1 MLCSRRR
8 ASGQR
13 DAHPK
18 REFARPCS
26 RAPRPSAQCFRD
38 CRTVLRRPQTGPE
51 KSPVLLPCSCAPA
64 PETRPSILLCFVPEC
79 IGASGAAVAGPA
91 RLAVDVTGQEG
102 YAFRRQRKLKTE
114 ISAKERGMELRRP
127 RWILGVAL
135 ASFAVARMLAA
146 DEPKVTEEQ
155 KIDFLQHAK
164 VIASQP
170 EKKGKSNASH
180 LTLSDGKVT
189 YDASFEPIDEKKA
202 QGPGPGGGI
211 EVNFRDYWG
220 YDIAG
225 YRIAQLL
232 GMDDMVPAYTE
243 RKLNGTTGAI
253 SWRVSDVQFDEA
265 DRHSRKI
272 DVPGSV
278 LDGWN
283 KQMYKLR
290 VLTQLFYD
298 VDDNL
303 TNVLIKKDWKIW
315 RIDFTRAFRLQHNLK
330 NPKDLVQCD
339 REVLA
344 KLRQLSYD
352 QVLDATKPYLT
363 KNEVKALIARRD
375 QMVAH
380 FDELV
385 AQKGESEVLY

>member
-1 MLCSRRR
+1 
-8 ASGQR
+8 
-13 DAHPK
+13 
-18 REFARPCS
+18 
-26 RAPRPSAQCFRD
+26 
-38 CRTVLRRPQTGPE
+38 
-51 KSPVLLPCSCAPA
+51 
-64 PETRPSILLCFVPEC
+64 
-79 IGASGAAVAGPA
+79 
-91 RLAVDVTGQEG
+91 
-102 YAFRRQRKLKTE
+102 
-114 ISAKERGMELRRP
+114 MELRRP
-127 RWILGVAL
+127 RWILGAAL

-202 QGPGPGGGI
+202 RGPGPVGGI

-243 RKLNGTTGAI
+243 RKWNGTTGAI
-253 SWRVSDVQFDEA
+253 SWRISDVQFDEA

-272 DVPGSV
+272 DVPASL

-298 VDDNL
+298 MDDNL
-303 TNVLIKKDWKIW
+303 TNVLITKDWKIW
-315 RIDFTRAFRLQHNLK
+315 RIDFTRAFRLQHDLK

-352 QVLDATKPYLT
+352 QVFDATKPYLT
-363 KNEVKALIARRD
+363 KDEVKALIARRD
-375 QMVAH
+375 KMVVY
-380 FDELV
+380 FDKLV

>member
-1 MLCSRRR
+1 
-8 ASGQR
+8 
-13 DAHPK
+13 
-18 REFARPCS
+18 
-26 RAPRPSAQCFRD
+26 
-38 CRTVLRRPQTGPE
+38 
-51 KSPVLLPCSCAPA
+51 
-64 PETRPSILLCFVPEC
+64 
-79 IGASGAAVAGPA
+79 
-91 RLAVDVTGQEG
+91 
-102 YAFRRQRKLKTE
+102 
-114 ISAKERGMELRRP
+114 MELRRP

-243 RKLNGTTGAI
+243 RKWNGTTGAI

-265 DRHSRKI
+265 DRYSRKI
-272 DVPGSV
+272 AVPASV

-303 TNVLIKKDWKIW
+303 TNVLITKDWKIW

>member
-1 MLCSRRR
+1 
-8 ASGQR
+8 
-13 DAHPK
+13 
-18 REFARPCS
+18 
-26 RAPRPSAQCFRD
+26 
-38 CRTVLRRPQTGPE
+38 
-51 KSPVLLPCSCAPA
+51 
-64 PETRPSILLCFVPEC
+64 
-79 IGASGAAVAGPA
+79 
-91 RLAVDVTGQEG
+91 
-102 YAFRRQRKLKTE
+102 
-114 ISAKERGMELRRP
+114 MELRRP
-127 RWILGVAL
+127 RWILGAAL

-202 QGPGPGGGI
+202 RGPGPGGGI

-243 RKLNGTTGAI
+243 RKWNGTTGAI
-253 SWRVSDVQFDEA
+253 SWRISDVQFDEA

-272 DVPGSV
+272 DVPASL

-298 VDDNL
+298 MDDNL
-303 TNVLIKKDWKIW
+303 TNVLITKDWKIW
-315 RIDFTRAFRLQHNLK
+315 RIDFTRAFRLQHDLK

-352 QVLDATKPYLT
+352 QVFDATKPYLT
-363 KNEVKALIARRD
+363 KDEVKALIARRD
-375 QMVAH
+375 KMVVY
-380 FDELV
+380 FDKLV